1 MIVSL
6 WVAATVVGLIQFLR
20 VRDKRLLPL
29 LALFLF
35 LALAHSRD
43 WWDPWQKVLEIAAA
57 VAGLLQLFVLPP
69 RPLPPERP

>member
-1 MIVSL
+1 MSVSL
-6 WVAATVVGLIQFLR
+6 WIAATVVALMQFLR
-20 VRDKRLLPL
+20 VKERRLLPL

-43 WWDPWQKVLEIAAA
+43 WWDPWQKVFEIAAG

-69 RPLPPERP
+69 RHSPPEKS